1 MKDKYNILFVCSSN
15 VCRSP
20 YCEFLLRAKIQND
33 EELKDKIEVKS
44 CAVFNRSKE
53 IFPKTVVALE
63 REGFNRDEVLAH
75 VPAYKKDCRD
85 RFEEA
90 DIIIG
95 MSKMHKLLTPKKYR
109 DKYKTLSQAVNGEY
123 RAIPDPFLAT
133 SQEKYDRTMAI
144 LKVYVEGLYKEI
156 KKGITTRV

>member
-33 EELKDKIEVKS
+33 EELKDKIVVKS
-44 CAVFNRSKE
+44 CAVFNKSKQ
-53 IFPKTVVALE
+53 IFSKAVVALE
-63 REGFNRDEVLAH
+63 KEGFNREEILAH
-75 VPAYKKDCRD
+75 VPAFKRGSED

-109 DKYKTLSQAVNGEY
+109 NKYKTLSQAVDGEY
-123 RAIPDPFLAT
+123 KAIPDPFLAT
-133 SQEKYDRTMAI
+133 SQEKYDQTMAV
-144 LKVYVEGLYKEI
+144 LKVYVEGLYQKL
-156 KKGITTRV
+156 KKM

>member
-20 YCEFLLRAKIQND
+20 YCEFLLRAKIQDD
-33 EELKDKIEVKS
+33 EQLRDKVEVKS

-63 REGFNRDEVLAH
+63 REGFDRQEILAH
-75 VPAYKKDCRD
+75 VPAYKKDSVD

-109 DKYKTLSQAVNGEY
+109 AKYKTLSQAVDGEY
-123 RAIPDPFLAT
+123 KGIPDPFLAT
-133 SQEKYDRTMAI
+133 SQEKYDQTMAV
-144 LKVYVEGLYKEI
+144 LKDYVEKLYQKL
-156 KKGITTRV
+156 KKM